1 MKKQEEQSASS
12 CAAATL
18 IAGSLGITVRAV
30 QDRAAKERWP
40 FKEETGR
47 GGQRRLYDISKLP
60 DDVQAAI
67 APALL
72 QQSTRGGIV
81 SYHPDRGERP
91 GATGPSTAPPRSNLR
106 ATHTDLCA
114 THADRSSDAELATLA
129 AIYEAKSQ
137 REKEEASAR
146 MEIVTGY
153 LHLRTSGVGRAAALE
168 TVSVARQVSIATIT
182 RYLALVDGK
191 PEHTWLYLLTPRH
204 RGRTTQSDISA
215 EALEILTADYLRPER
230 PASRACIARLRDAA
244 TGRDWILPSNR
255 TLERRLDA
263 LPRSMKILAR
273 EGARALSDT
282 YPAQQRS
289 KAALVALQIV
299 NADGYKHNLW
309 VRFPD
314 GDVVR
319 AKTCFFQDVYSSKL
333 LSSRTDKTEHTDV
346 YRLAF
351 GDLVKRWGIPDAVLL
366 DNTLAAANKTMS
378 GGIRHRFRF
387 KVREE
392 EPDGVFKNL
401 NVQVMWAT
409 PRHGQAKPI
418 ERAFGVGGVG
428 EYIDKAPEFSGAWT
442 GANTLDKPDYDGK
455 TRAIE
460 LADLQRVIER
470 ETAAWNA
477 RQGRRGAMTH
487 GRSIDAVFEES
498 YKVVPIR
505 RATEEQSRLWLLATE
520 PVRAS
525 AKDGAITLDA
535 GRIVGERLANRY
547 WSSELFD
554 YAGQLVAAR
563 FDPQR
568 LHDGVHVYT
577 ADGRYICF
585 ADCDRPAGFNDQ
597 LAARERSRARNTFT
611 RNAKAMLQAEV
622 RMDALDAAK
631 ALSGDAAPTIPAPT
645 PPRSV
650 VRGEFRKPIEAPI
663 PLSAIDEARLAEI
676 EAGTYRAKTEIRI
689 PSDPYV
695 RFAWHRKLT
704 AAAVCGVAIPAEL
717 QGFLES
723 YPSSAECR
731 ATAEIFKEFELDV
744 DDYAS
749 DLVLEEAADGKRA
762 A

>member
-106 ATHTDLCA
+106 ATHTD
-114 THADRSSDAELATLA
+114 RSSGAELATLA

-319 AKTCFFQDVYSSKL
+319 AKTWFWQDVYSSKIL
-333 LSSRTDKTEHTDV
+333 AWRTDKTEHTDMI
-346 YRLAF
+346 RLAF
-351 GDLVKRWGIPDAVLL
+351 GDLVKTWGIPEAVLL

-401 NVQVMWAT
+401 NVRVMWAT

-428 EYIDKAPEFSGAWT
+428 EYVDKAPDFTGAWT
-442 GANTLDKPDYDGK
+442 GASTLDKPDYDGK
-455 TRAIE
+455 KRAIE
-460 LADLQRVIER
+460 LVDLQGVLQR

-477 RQGRRGAMTH
+477 RAARRGAMTH

-525 AKDGAITLDA
+525 ARDGSITLDA

-547 WSSELFD
+547 WSAQLFEH
-554 YAGQLVAAR
+554 AGQFVAAR

-568 LHDGVHVYT
+568 LHDGVYVYT
-577 ADGRYICF
+577 ADGRFICF
-585 ADCDRPAGFNDQ
+585 AECDRPAGFNDQ
-597 LAARERSRARNTFT
+597 VAGRERARARNTFT

-631 ALSGDAAPTIPAPT
+631 ALSGAVPPSIPAPT

-650 VRGEFRKPIEAPI
+650 VRGEFRRPIELTPA
-663 PLSAIDEARLAEI
+663 DEARLVEI
-676 EAGTYRAKTEIRI
+676 EAGTYRAKPELHI
-689 PSDPYV
+689 PSDPNV
-695 RFAWHRKLT
+695 RFAWHAKL
-704 AAAVCGVAIPAEL
+704 AAAAATGVAIPAEL

-731 ATAEIFKEFELDV
+731 ATAEIFKEFELDL

-749 DLVLEEAADGKRA
+749 DLVLEEADGKRA